1 MPTPK
6 HARLLQLHHFAPDKL
21 INVMHEY
28 DEINSLLVATGRDT
42 ADLQSAIKLALQAT
56 LLLMATTE
64 EAMSDIKAADTDTVT
79 GE

>member
-1 MPTPK
+1 
-6 HARLLQLHHFAPDKL
+6 
-21 INVMHEY
+21 MHEY

>member
-1 MPTPK
+1 
-6 HARLLQLHHFAPDKL
+6 
-21 INVMHEY
+21 MHEY

-64 EAMSDIKAADTDTVT
+64 EAMSDIKAADTDIVT